1 MLEGVGGASFAI
13 RPDPA
18 PLGQPLSVT
27 VPSADGA
34 RVQIVRDRDGI
45 EVAGG
50 DVRRGERSVMLTSPA
65 QPGAYTVRVT
75 MQRGR
80 GVVSLVQALRLRR

>member
-1 MLEGVGGASFAI
+1 VLEGGGGDTFAI
-13 RPDPA
+13 RPEPA
-18 PLGQPLSVT
+18 APGQPVVVT

-45 EVAGG
+45 EVAGA
-50 DVRRGERSVMLTSPA
+50 DVRRGERNVTLTAPS
-65 QPGAYTVRVT
+65 QPGPYTVRVT

-80 GVVSLVQALRLRR
+80 GLVSLVRSLRLRR